1 MLKSYYCNGHCH
13 IMRADCEKIFSFNW
27 PQIRS
32 KSLPDSY
39 WILPDFYWIVFKQF
53 CPKNP
58 PFSVISSKLAFLW
71 FCAISRNFYQN
82 RKLTY
87 FKSISFSCQKL
98 EIFTFYVKPTD
109 QSFPIKGQ
117 SCQIWPQLISPCCW
131 GNISRN
137 IPWQF
142 Y

>member
-1 MLKSYYCNGHCH
+1 MVIVILWGRIVKKYSALIGPKSAQNPSQIHAGFY
-13 IMRADCEKIFSFNW
+13 RIFTGLFLSNFVQKTLLFLW
-27 PQIRS
+27 SHQ
-32 KSLPDSY
+32 
-39 WILPDFYWIVFKQF
+39 
-53 CPKNP
+53 
-58 PFSVISSKLAFLW
+58 KLAFLW

-82 RKLTY
+82 RKLIY